1 MNLSW
6 PGLVLCVAAFS
17 LGACEPYRIE
27 YRERPSFYKQTSE
40 TELLDEVVL
49 EDGTVLRF
57 SDSKNTPP
65 PIANPTQQGNEG
77 TPSGKPISIRTAT
90 DSGELLLTSYSPE
103 HVLSHIKRGIR
114 LREYQLLW
122 DQVLSKSTR
131 EAYAR
136 DGGTFE
142 DFAAFCD
149 ENRSELM
156 QFLNRVGFGIYSSD
170 VVKES
175 FGSSG
180 IRIRLHPSLSSQFKF
195 TQLEIVRESNQLR
208 WLMIR

>member
-1 MNLSW
+1 MSW
-6 PGLVLCVAAFS
+6 RWTALPLCLAGFN

-40 TELLDEVVL
+40 TELLDAVVL

-65 PIANPTQQGNEG
+65 PIPSSQQRETNS
-77 TPSGKPISIRTAT
+77 TRSAKPISIRTAT
-90 DSGELLLTSYSPE
+90 ESGELLLTSYSPE

-122 DQVLSKSTR
+122 DHVLSNATR

-136 DGGTFE
+136 DGGDFE
-142 DFAAFCD
+142 DFAVFCD